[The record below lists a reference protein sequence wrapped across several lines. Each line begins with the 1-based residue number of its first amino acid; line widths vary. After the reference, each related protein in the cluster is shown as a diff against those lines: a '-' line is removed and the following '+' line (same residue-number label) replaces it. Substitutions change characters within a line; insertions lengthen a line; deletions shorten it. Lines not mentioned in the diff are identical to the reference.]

1 MVGERARAEPA
12 PRGDWSPERVYTF
25 LSLLFD
31 RRGTESL
38 ALGPNDAAVVLRIL
52 AVRPTPLSLSLSLAP
67 PAVVMRQ
74 A

>member
-1 MVGERARAEPA
+1 VGERSRAEPA

-38 ALGPNDAAVVLRIL
+38 ALAPNDAAVVLRIL
-52 AVRPTPLSLSLSLAP
+52 AVRSPARWLP
-67 PAVVMRQ
+67 PRLRPAN
-74 A
+74 AA